1 MKASI
6 TGIHGFIGSA
16 LNKRLLSMGWQT
28 YSYIRPDVDYVF
40 LFGSPSSNI
49 LFNQNIDKCVS
60 DTINSFLDAIRFC
73 RDHNIKLV
81 YPSSATVHN
90 RNNNYAHCKA
100 ALEEIQ
106 AAYNTNVV
114 GIRIFAGY
122 GVGEAHKKD
131 YASVVYQFC
140 QLMKN
145 GASPVIFGDGTQSR
159 DFIYIDDII
168 DGIIAGA
175 DETGIIELGSKQ
187 NTTFNRVVKIINNEL
202 KTNIIPIHIGKP
214 SAYVEET
221 PCRSS
226 YIKTKIDIET
236 GIRKILND
244 KTL

>member
-1 MKASI
+1 MKATI

-49 LFNQNIDKCVS
+49 LFNQNIDKCVF
-60 DTINSFLDAIRFC
+60 DTVNSFLDAIKFC
-73 RDHNIKLV
+73 RDHKIKLV

-106 AAYNTNVV
+106 AAYGTDIL

-140 QLMKN
+140 QQMKK
-145 GASPVIFGDGTQSR
+145 GESPIIFGDGTQSR
-159 DFIYIDDII
+159 DFIYIDDVI
-168 DGIIAGA
+168 DGIIAGK
-175 DETGIIELGSKQ
+175 DEVGIIELGSKIS
-187 NTTFNRVVKIINNEL
+187 TTFNEIVQIINNEL
-202 KTNIIPIHIGKP
+202 KTDILPIYVVKP
-214 SAYVEET
+214 FAYVEET
-221 PCRSS
+221 PCRDS
-226 YIKTKIDIET
+226 YIKTKIDIKT

>member
-6 TGIHGFIGSA
+6 TGSHGLIGSA

-49 LFNQNIDKCVS
+49 LFNENIDKCMS
-60 DTINSFLDAIRFC
+60 DTINSFLNAISFC
-73 RDHNIKLV
+73 RDHKIKLV

-106 AAYNTNVV
+106 AAYNTNVL

-122 GVGEAHKKD
+122 GVGEAHKKN

-140 QLMKN
+140 KLMQN
-145 GASPVIFGDGTQSR
+145 GASPVIFGDGNQSR

-168 DGIIAGA
+168 DGIIVGM
-175 DETGIIELGSKQ
+175 DENGIIELGTKK
-187 NTTFNRVVKIINNEL
+187 NTTFNEIVEIINKEL
-202 KTNIIPIHIGKP
+202 NTTIKPIYIKKP
-214 SAYVEET
+214 SVYVEET
-221 PCRSS
+221 PCHDS
-226 YIKTKIDIET
+226 YITTKIDIET

>member
-6 TGIHGFIGSA
+6 SGIHGFIGSA